1 MILDTSVLI
10 AIIQREPGWEQHQR
24 RLEEAALLRISAGT
38 LQELLV
44 VAHCRAI
51 LEPVE
56 ALLALLDP
64 DVVPVDA
71 TWHAAPSLFT
81 SASQRAWAMPLSS
94 TSAIVSPPPSP
105 NGSSC
110 PWRLPARISPP
121 QGSERMA
128 HGGAPGR
135 LGFAPYWWHHPT
147 HPAATAAARVRLAWC
162 TALSQS
168 LSQG

>member
-24 RLEEAALLRISAGT
+24 RLEEAVLLRISAGT

-71 TWHAAPSLFT
+71 HLARRALAVYQRFGKGLGHAAQLNF
-81 SASQRAWAMPLSS
+81 
-94 TSAIVSPPPSP
+94 
-105 NGSSC
+105 GDC
-110 PWRLPARISPP
+110 
-121 QGSERMA
+121 
-128 HGGAPGR
+128 
-135 LGFAPYWWHHPT
+135 F
-147 HPAATAAARVRLAWC
+147 AAALAEREQLPL
-162 TALSQS
+162 AFAGQDFAAA
-168 LSQG
+168 GF

>member
-10 AIIQREPGWEQHQR
+10 AIIQRQPGWEQHQR

-71 TWHAAPSLFT
+71 HVARRALAVYQRFGKGLGHAAQLNFGDCF
-81 SASQRAWAMPLSS
+81 SAALAEREQLPLACAGQDS
-94 TSAIVSPPPSP
+94 
-105 NGSSC
+105 
-110 PWRLPARISPP
+110 
-121 QGSERMA
+121 
-128 HGGAPGR
+128 
-135 LGFAPYWWHHPT
+135 
-147 HPAATAAARVRLAWC
+147 TAA
-162 TALSQS
+162 
-168 LSQG
+168 GF